1 MCKSVLYNNILQS
14 AHLVGLFRTVASSSS
29 NPMKMKSL
37 LSAAV
42 LLLLALGSTAAAQ
55 SVHLRIDPKANNYYL
70 VDRHSNPIG
79 GAVTKERFMSGDQ
92 VYFYGVGEYHILR
105 SVNDSAA
112 VVHVI
117 YADNSHY
124 GFWTLKPQFQSIT
137 PVTPF
142 NRYGLFIAFDG
153 EAYSVWNHEGM
164 EYVSPQYS
172 SITCSPSGLLTLVSK
187 YDGSVDTLHC
197 DSLLAKGALLMT
209 IIETDC
215 NVSAEMDTIIFF
227 DPDVT
232 MSDTI
237 GGDIQDDDVVF
248 ITPESGAE
256 FPGGYEA
263 WLKFFSDNL
272 RYPQDARD
280 KGISGTAVVH
290 VVVEIDGSLTNA
302 RMVRSLCKSID
313 EECLRLVSIMPRF
326 IPGKW
331 YDKPVRTEMT
341 IPIIFKP

>member
-1 MCKSVLYNNILQS
+1 M
-14 AHLVGLFRTVASSSS
+14 
-29 NPMKMKSL
+29 
-37 LSAAV
+37 
-42 LLLLALGSTAAAQ
+42 
-55 SVHLRIDPKANNYYL
+55 
-70 VDRHSNPIG
+70 
-79 GAVTKERFMSGDQ
+79 
-92 VYFYGVGEYHILR
+92 GEYHILR

-248 ITPESGAE
+248 ITPDSGAE

-263 WLKFFSDNL
+263 WLKFVSDNL
-272 RYPQDARD
+272 RYPQDALD